1 MRAYRYT
8 LTALPTFNYLNGV
21 KQKAFSVWRS
31 AKCDMS
37 YDKFEILK
45 STAVPLPI
53 ENVDTDQ
60 IIPARFLKA
69 TERKGFG
76 DNLFRDW
83 RYNNDGSPKE
93 DFVLNNPIYSGKI
106 LVGGKNFGSGSSRE
120 HAAWAVYDYG
130 FRCVI
135 SSFFADIFKNNCLNI
150 GVLPAQVSAAFL
162 DKIFKAIEADPNAEF
177 EVNLPEQ
184 TVTILATGEKE
195 SFEINIYKKG
205 NMLNGFD
212 DIDYLQNMQEDI
224 EAFAEKMPL

>member
-1 MRAYRYT
+1 MA
-8 LTALPTFNYLNGV
+8 
-21 KQKAFSVWRS
+21 
-31 AKCDMS
+31 
-37 YDKFEILK
+37 YDKFNILT
-45 STAVPLPI
+45 SSAVPLPI

-83 RYNNDGSPKE
+83 RYNSDDTPKE
-93 DFVLNNPIYSGKI
+93 QFVLNNPIYSGKI

-130 FRCVI
+130 FRCVV
-135 SSFFADIFKNNCLNI
+135 SSFFADIFRNNCLNI
-150 GVLPAQVSAAFL
+150 GVLPVQVSPEFL
-162 DKIFKAIEADPNAEF
+162 DKIFKAIEADPKTEL

-184 TVTILATGEKE
+184 KITILASGESE
-195 SFEINIYKKG
+195 NFDINNYKKD

-212 DIDYLQNMQEDI
+212 DIDYLLNIQKDI
-224 EAFAEKMPL
+224 EKYAESTPL